1 MERLGR
7 ATWPEKPRGSGEGD
21 GNRPNT
27 IVTSFNPQTPPRR
40 PRPSTFVIYLAGL
53 PTARFCAS
61 CELSG
66 VDSFQKQKRLDVF
79 ACADLSFAS
88 RSEKERTKPQ
98 QWI

>member
-1 MERLGR
+1 VREMGIDQIQSLHRSIHRHLQ
-7 ATWPEKPRGSGEGD
+7 AALAP
-21 GNRPNT
+21 
-27 IVTSFNPQTPPRR
+27 
-40 PRPSTFVIYLAGL
+40 TFVIYLARL

-98 QWI
+98 QWIN